1 MLKIINLKSDEEIT
15 SVVERLW
22 ETSAGEVYF
31 VVPKGSVLLRNI
43 IGLKLLKRE
52 ADRLDKT
59 IVLVTK
65 DEVGREMAKRVGLPV
80 RVTLPGG
87 IEEEKS
93 SDRKPKFSR
102 ERETE
107 VLKELPPREF
117 ESLIEEEVKLKRESN
132 LHGRAS
138 DMSDIRIKPLSAK
151 HKEVRK
157 TVEVKEINDEVPVEI
172 KIEEETETFSPKEF
186 LSASSDNL
194 DSYLIPTQESEE
206 GSINIEREWEPNK
219 EEERKPPR
227 GFMAK
232 KFAKTKKEKSSIL
245 FSFKFLSFFVALA
258 LLIAAAVL
266 YFILPKAEIVI
277 VPKTQA
283 IVQDLTLTADKS
295 ATKVDETQSKIP
307 GQLIKLDK
315 KASKDFA
322 ATGQRQL
329 NDKARGT
336 ITIYNEY
343 SSSPQSL
350 VQSTRFVSDN
360 GKTFRL
366 TKSVTVPGANI
377 VEGKII
383 ASSIDAD
390 VVADQP
396 GEEYNIAPTNFK
408 IPGFQGNP
416 KYDAFYGQS
425 KSAMSGGAVGLAKV
439 VSQDDFDKAK
449 VSLWQDLRSSIDQ
462 ELRAQVPNS
471 LKILDGAIKEDIN
484 STESNAAVGG
494 RADNFTLTIKGS
506 GTVLLFDEN
515 DIYDLTAK
523 KVDEN
528 LGNDKVLDEKSRQIE
543 YTNIAP
549 DFNKGLLVFKI
560 KVTEKLVWKVDV
572 NGLKNLIA
580 GKNEDQIKQAFNG
593 RQEIDKARILFW
605 PFWVKSVPKDLD
617 KIKINLSSS

>member
-1 MLKIINLKSDEEIT
+1 MPKIINLKPDEEIT
-15 SVVERLW
+15 SVVEHLW
-22 ETSAGEVYF
+22 ETGASEVYF
-31 VVPKGSVLLRNI
+31 TVPKDAVLLRNI

-52 ADRLDKT
+52 TDRLGKT
-59 IVLVTK
+59 VVLITK

-80 RVTLPGG
+80 RVALPGG

-93 SDRKPKFSR
+93 LERKMKASR
-102 ERETE
+102 QPEPE
-107 VLKELPPREF
+107 VLHELPPREF
-117 ESLIEEEVKLKRESN
+117 ESLIEQEVKLKRESN

-138 DMSDIRIKPLSAK
+138 DMSDIRIKPLSSK
-151 HKEVRK
+151 HKEVK
-157 TVEVKEINDEVPVEI
+157 KIEVKEIDKEAPIEI
-172 KIEEETETFSPKEF
+172 KIKEETEIFSPKEF
-186 LSASSDNL
+186 LAASSDEL
-194 DSYLIPTQESEE
+194 DAYLVPTRESEE
-206 GSINIEREWEPNK
+206 ESISVEKEREADK
-219 EEERKPPR
+219 EEEQRPPR

-232 KFAKTKKEKSSIL
+232 KFTKTKREKSSIL
-245 FSFKFLSFFVALA
+245 FSFKFSSFFVALA

-277 VPKTQA
+277 VPKTQE
-283 IVQDLTLTADKS
+283 IVQDLTLSADKS
-295 ATKVDETQSKIP
+295 ATKVDATQAKIP

-329 NDKARGT
+329 NDKAKGT
-336 ITIYNEY
+336 ITIFNEF

-350 VQSTRFVSDN
+350 VQNTRFVSDN

-366 TKSVTVPGANI
+366 TKSMTVPGANI

-390 VVADQP
+390 VVADQA

-408 IPGFQGNP
+408 IPGFQGSP

-449 VSLWQDLRSSIDQ
+449 ISLWQDLRPSIDQ
-462 ELRAQVPNS
+462 ELKAQVPS
-471 LKILDGAIKEDIN
+471 GLKTLDGAMKEEIS
-484 STESNAAVGG
+484 STESNAAVGS
-494 RADNFTLTIKGS
+494 RANNFTLTIKGS

-549 DFNKGLLVFKI
+549 DFNKGLLVFKV

-580 GKNEDQIKQAFNG
+580 GKNEAQIKQTFNG

-617 KIKINLSSS
+617 KIRINLSSS

>member
-1 MLKIINLKSDEEIT
+1 MPKIINLKSDEDVT

-22 ETSAGEVYF
+22 ETGASEVYF
-31 VVPKGSVLLRNI
+31 TVPKGAVLLRNI

-52 ADRLDKT
+52 IDRLDKAV
-59 IVLVTK
+59 VLVTK
-65 DEVGREMAKRVGLPV
+65 DEVGREMAKRVGLTA
-80 RVTLPGG
+80 RVSLPGG

-93 SDRKPKFSR
+93 SDRKPKFGR
-102 ERETE
+102 ERETD
-107 VLKELPPREF
+107 VLQELPPREF
-117 ESLIEEEVKLKRESN
+117 ESLIEQEVKLRRESN

-138 DMSDIRIKPLSAK
+138 DMSDIRIKPLSSK

-157 TVEVKEINDEVPVEI
+157 IEVKEINEEAPVEI
-172 KIEEETETFSPKEF
+172 KIEEETEIFSPKEF

-194 DSYLIPTQESEE
+194 DSYLVPTRELEE
-206 GSINIEREWEPNK
+206 DLMDVGREREANK
-219 EEERKPPR
+219 DDEQKPPR
-227 GFMAK
+227 GLMAK
-232 KFAKTKKEKSSIL
+232 KFTKTKKEKSSIL
-245 FSFKFLSFFVALA
+245 YSFKFLSFFVALA

-295 ATKVDETQSKIP
+295 ATKVDATQAKIP

-343 SSSPQSL
+343 SSSVQSL
-350 VQSTRFVSDN
+350 VQNTRFVSDS
-360 GKTFRL
+360 GRTFRL
-366 TKSVTVPGANI
+366 TKSITVPGANI
-377 VEGKII
+377 VEGKIM

-396 GEEYNIAPTNFK
+396 GEEYNITPTNFK
-408 IPGFQGNP
+408 IPGFQGSP

-425 KSAMSGGAVGLAKV
+425 KSAMSGGAVGQAKV

-449 VSLWQDLRSSIDQ
+449 ISLWQDLRSSIDQ
-462 ELRAQVPNS
+462 ELRAQVPNG
-471 LKILDGAIKEDIN
+471 LKILDGALKEDIN
-484 STESNAAVGG
+484 STESNAAVGS

-528 LGNDKVLDEKSRQIE
+528 LGNDKVLDEKLRQIE

-549 DFNKGLLVFKI
+549 DFNKGLLVFKV
-560 KVTEKLVWKVDV
+560 KVTEKLIWKVDF
-572 NGLKNLIA
+572 NELKNLIA
-580 GKNEDQIKQAFNG
+580 GKDETQIKQAFNE